1 MRGAFIVQLRKAAQ
15 GSLEGSIEEVD
26 TGEQARFHSESE
38 LIGFLRER
46 FAWISRGQQQKEGTN
61 ERDR

>member
-1 MRGAFIVQLRKAAQ
+1 MRGAFIVQLRKATP

-26 TGEQARFHSESE
+26 TGEQAKFHSESE

-46 FAWISRGQQQKEGTN
+46 FAWISRADPKLEGKK
-61 ERDR
+61 